1 MLLLHFFTKDI
12 KYQRFRWF
20 LVSFFHKNCLY
31 LQGNSL
37 KTAFI
42 IFFLLLATG
51 QSFSQSG
58 YDTVKVYFP
67 INIILPDRTA
77 QSAMDEAVKLVGKKN
92 CLIYGYADYLGNE
105 PANLDLAI
113 GRASNVRKYLLEHG
127 IAPVQ
132 VLICEGIG
140 QVNRNVA
147 QSREGFPEDRR
158 VDIFIKKEAGENKGH
173 TIAFKPAPNLQK
185 KMRVSEITRKGD
197 LIPVKII
204 PKKDPPPD
212 TVKPVAAAEKKTA
225 QKVAPYRPQVQK
237 PASNISF
244 DNLSKLKANDV
255 LRVENIHFLP
265 TKHIITEDSEPILRA
280 LLQTMLDYPHLAIR
294 IEGHVCCIRGAGDAL
309 DTDTYELKLSE
320 NRARHIYLY
329 LITNGIDGT
338 RIEYAGFGKSR
349 PIVVEEKTEED
360 AQRNRRVEIRVLR
373 N

>member
-1 MLLLHFFTKDI
+1 MKTVLTIFCLLLGAV
-12 KYQRFRWF
+12 R
-20 LVSFFHKNCLY
+20 
-31 LQGNSL
+31 G
-37 KTAFI
+37 
-42 IFFLLLATG
+42 
-51 QSFSQSG
+51 FSQAG

-67 INIILPDRTA
+67 INIIIPDRTA
-77 QSAMDEAVKLVGKKN
+77 TEAMDKAVSLIGQKN

-105 PANLDLAI
+105 PANMSLAI
-113 GRASNVRKYLLEHG
+113 GRAYNVRKYLMEQG
-127 IAPVQ
+127 ILPGQ
-132 VLICEGIG
+132 ILICEGIG
-140 QVNRNVA
+140 QVNRNVV

-158 VDIFIKKEAGENKGH
+158 VDIFIKRGGAENKGH
-173 TIAFKPAPNLQK
+173 TITFKPAPDTGKK
-185 KMRVSEITRKGD
+185 KMQVSEITRKGV
-197 LIPVKII
+197 LIPVKTI

-212 TVKPVAAAEKKTA
+212 TVKPVVVAEKKVSKRVTPPRPAA
-225 QKVAPYRPQVQK
+225 QR
-237 PASNISF
+237 PASTLNF

-265 TKHIITEDSEPILRA
+265 TKHIITEESEPILRA
-280 LLQTMLDYPHLAIR
+280 LLQTMLDFPGLAIR

-320 NRARHIYLY
+320 NRAKHIYLY

-349 PIVVEEKTEED
+349 PIVAEEKTEED

>member
-1 MLLLHFFTKDI
+1 MKTVLTIFCLLLCVRHG
-12 KYQRFRWF
+12 
-20 LVSFFHKNCLY
+20 L
-31 LQGNSL
+31 
-37 KTAFI
+37 
-42 IFFLLLATG
+42 
-51 QSFSQSG
+51 SQPG

-67 INIILPDRTA
+67 INIIVPDRAATE
-77 QSAMDEAVKLVGKKN
+77 SMDHAIRLIGQKN

-105 PANLDLAI
+105 PSNLDLAI
-113 GRASNVRKYLLEHG
+113 GRANNVRKYLQEGG
-127 IAPVQ
+127 ILPNQ
-132 VLICEGIG
+132 ILICEGIG
-140 QVNRNVA
+140 QVNRNVI
-147 QSREGFPEDRR
+147 QSREGYPEDRR
-158 VDIFIKKEAGENKGH
+158 VDIFIKKGGTENKGH
-173 TIAFKPAPNLQK
+173 TITFKAAPDTGKK
-185 KMRVSEITRKGD
+185 KMQVSEITTRGR
-197 LIPVKII
+197 LIPVKTV

-212 TVKPVAAAEKKTA
+212 TVKPIVAAEKNIAKRA
-225 QKVAPYRPQVQK
+225 IPSRPITQR
-237 PASNISF
+237 PPSTISF

-280 LLQTMLDYPHLAIR
+280 LLQTMLDFPQLAIR

-349 PIVVEEKTEED
+349 PIVAEEKTEED